1 MFLSDFSILTN
12 MVSKGSGPLC
22 LGFFSLG
29 SAPGN
34 QGMLDQVLALKWVQ
48 SHIHAFAGDSKNV
61 TLMGESA
68 GAMSTLLHFVSPLSQ
83 GLFHKI
89 ISFSGTPSTPFLH
102 IDRKPNCYARTFS
115 KHLLRKKLTSKE
127 SNDISDED
135 LLNRMRDVSAKTIT
149 ENSCFFKDWD
159 VS

>member
-1 MFLSDFSILTN
+1 MPIHFRL
-12 MVSKGSGPLC
+12 GP

-102 IDRKPNCYARTFS
+102 FDRKPNCYARTFS

-127 SNDISDED
+127 SNDISDEE

-159 VS
+159 IS

>member
-1 MFLSDFSILTN
+1 MPIHFRL
-12 MVSKGSGPLC
+12 GP

-68 GAMSTLLHFVSPLSQ
+68 GAMSTLLHFVC
-83 GLFHKI
+83 I
-89 ISFSGTPSTPFLH
+89 
-102 IDRKPNCYARTFS
+102 
-115 KHLLRKKLTSKE
+115 
-127 SNDISDED
+127 
-135 LLNRMRDVSAKTIT
+135 V
-149 ENSCFFKDWD
+149 
-159 VS
+159 